1 LESEKSFATLFKTE
15 ILNDKSELIINV
27 INDMKNYK
35 DKNEDETKE
44 RFQKA
49 KESFL
54 NLITVLYNEPSLL
67 KMFDIIFPY
76 SQFSEKNSPL
86 YLAGYYIKTWNTL
99 AQNKINFKII
109 TPKYKYDFIYE
120 KFQYNRLHPIFD
132 FNESDSL
139 LLSTKTA
146 LLVNEP
152 SKNKIN
158 NESKGVIFQKFT
170 SNPVNIQNIFT
181 ILTLIDK
188 LSSEK
193 ELIHKMVQDN
203 FKTEIQISS
212 EEQEENLSKNLKL
225 ISQNLFLSN
234 DNNEISRIWGLIYN
248 LNHHEKMLEYQE
260 ITFLKLKEIHF

>member
-1 LESEKSFATLFKTE
+1 MESEKSFATLFKTE

-54 NLITVLYNEPSLL
+54 NLITVLFNEPSLL
-67 KMFDIIFPY
+67 KMFEIIFPY

-86 YLAGYYIKTWNTL
+86 YLAGFYIKAWNTL

-120 KFQYNRLHPIFD
+120 KFQYNRLYLIFD

-146 LLVNEP
+146 LFVNEP

-158 NESKGVIFQKFT
+158 NESKGVIFQKF
-170 SNPVNIQNIFT
+170 NQ
-181 ILTLIDK
+181 IL
-188 LSSEK
+188 
-193 ELIHKMVQDN
+193 
-203 FKTEIQISS
+203 
-212 EEQEENLSKNLKL
+212 
-225 ISQNLFLSN
+225 
-234 DNNEISRIWGLIYN
+234 LIY
-248 LNHHEKMLEYQE
+248 K
-260 ITFLKLKEIHF
+260 ITLQS